1 MANTYV
7 ALHYHIVFSTKNRER
22 WITADIE
29 ERVWTYLAGIATK
42 HGMLVQKIGGLED
55 HLHLV
60 VGIPPALPVRKAVQ
74 LFKGGSSRWIRSTF
88 PDLEAFG
95 WQEGYGAFTVS
106 KSALPKTISYVAR
119 QRERHQ
125 QQTFQDELRALLH
138 RHEVAYDERYL
149 WT

>member
-29 ERVWTYLAGIATK
+29 ERVWSYLAGIATQ
-42 HGMLVQKIGGLED
+42 HGMLVLKIGGLED

-60 VGIPPALPVRKAVQ
+60 VGVPPALPVSKAVQ
-74 LFKGGSSRWIRSTF
+74 LVKGGSSRWIRVTF

-106 KSALPKTISYVAR
+106 KSELPKTNSYVAR
-119 QRERHQ
+119 QRERHLR
-125 QQTFQDELRALLH
+125 QTFQDEFRGLLD
-138 RHEVAYDERYL
+138 RHDVEYDERYL

>member
-7 ALHYHIVFSTKNRER
+7 ALHYHIVFSTKNREQ
-22 WITADIE
+22 WIAPDIE
-29 ERVWTYLAGIATK
+29 ERVWTYVAGTAAK
-42 HGMLVQKIGGLED
+42 HGMVVLRIGGLDD
-55 HLHLV
+55 HLHV
-60 VGIPPALPVRKAVQ
+60 VTGIPPAMTVSKAVQ
-74 LFKGGSSRWIRSTF
+74 MLKGASSRWIRMTF

-106 KSALPKTISYVAR
+106 KSALPKTMSYVAR

-125 QQTFQDELRALLH
+125 QQSFQDEFRGLLD
-138 RHEVAYDERYL
+138 RHDVAYDERYL

>member
-7 ALHYHIVFSTKNRER
+7 ALHYHVVFSTKNREP

-29 ERVWTYLAGIATK
+29 ERVWSYVAGAATK
-42 HGMLVQKIGGLED
+42 HDMSVLKIGGLDD
-55 HLHLV
+55 HFHV
-60 VGIPPALPVRKAVQ
+60 VAGIPPAMTVSKAVQ
-74 LFKGGSSRWIRSTF
+74 MLKGASSRWIRMTF

-106 KSALPKTISYVAR
+106 KSALPKTISYGAR

-125 QQTFQDELRALLH
+125 QQSFQDEFRGLLD
-138 RHEVAYDERYL
+138 RHDVAYDERYL

>member
-22 WITADIE
+22 WITTDIE
-29 ERVWTYLAGIATK
+29 DRVWSYVAGAATK
-42 HGMLVQKIGGLED
+42 HALSVLKIGGLDD
-55 HLHLV
+55 HLHVV
-60 VGIPPALPVRKAVQ
+60 VGIPPATTVSKAVQ
-74 LFKGGSSRWIRSTF
+74 MLKGASSRWIRMTF

-106 KSALPKTISYVAR
+106 KSALPKTMSYVAR
-119 QRERHQ
+119 QRERHLR
-125 QQTFQDELRALLH
+125 QTFQDEFRGLLD
-138 RHEVAYDERYL
+138 RHEVEYDERYL